1 MIPGTFVGPGMAA
14 AASGAGEPLTMSFV
28 EIVSNSSSSSSST
41 ASETIPAAAQVG
53 DLGIAAYSVDGRT
66 DSLTTVPT
74 GWTSLIPT
82 PSTTD
87 YPRMYVFVKILE
99 AGDPGSTLSA
109 TISPREGYQAAITI
123 FRPANR
129 NLTGFTARNIE
140 NQVGSSALSA
150 NLTTTGVV
158 APTLAIANLTGR
170 NNQSPFMTWSGATIE
185 TNSNV
190 GRRRTGYIFY
200 DIDGTPA
207 SHTMTTTDGG
217 RQSLTVYYLDLAH
230 D

>member
-14 AASGAGEPLTMSFV
+14 SDAGEPLTMSFV
-28 EIVSNSSSSSSST
+28 EMVSNSNSTSVST
-41 ASETIPAAAQVG
+41 ASETIPVAAQVG
-53 DLGIAAYSVDGRT
+53 DLGIAAYSVDRST
-66 DSLTTVPT
+66 PSMTTPS

-82 PSTTD
+82 PSTSE

-99 AGDPGSTLSA
+99 AGDPGATLSS
-109 TISPREGYQAAITI
+109 TISPAEGYQAAITI

-129 NLTGFTARNIE
+129 NLTGFTARNID
-140 NQVGSSALSA
+140 NQKGSSSLSA
-150 NLTTTGVV
+150 SLTTTSVV

-170 NNQSPFMTWSGATIE
+170 NNQSPVMTFSGATIE
-185 TNSNV
+185 TNVNGGTRS
-190 GRRRTGYIFY
+190 TGYIFY

-207 SHTMTTTDGG
+207 SHSVTSNDTG

>member
-14 AASGAGEPLTMSFV
+14 SDAAEPLTMSFV
-28 EIVSNSSSSSSST
+28 EMVSNSNATSVST
-41 ASETIPAAAQVG
+41 ASETIPVAAQVG
-53 DLGIAAYSVDGRT
+53 DLGIAAYSVDGST
-66 DSLTTVPT
+66 DSMTTPS

-82 PSTTD
+82 PSTSE

-99 AGDPGSTLSA
+99 AGDPGATLSS
-109 TISPREGYQAAITI
+109 TISPAEGYQAAITI

-129 NLTGFTARNIE
+129 NLTGFTARNID
-140 NQVGSSALSA
+140 NQKGSSSLSA
-150 NLTTTGVV
+150 SLTTTSVV

-170 NNQSPFMTWSGATIE
+170 NNQSPVMTFSGATIE
-185 TNSNV
+185 TNVNGGTRS
-190 GRRRTGYIFY
+190 TGYIFY

-207 SHTMTTTDGG
+207 SHSVTSNDAG

>member
-14 AASGAGEPLTMSFV
+14 SDAGEPLTMSFV
-28 EIVSNSSSSSSST
+28 EMVSNSNSTSVST

-53 DLGIAAYSVDGRT
+53 DLGIAAYSVDQST

-87 YPRMYVFVKILE
+87 SPRMYVFVKILE

-109 TISPREGYQAAITI
+109 TISPTEGYQAAITI

-129 NLTGFTARNIE
+129 NLTGFTARNID
-140 NQVGSSALSA
+140 NQKGSSSLSA
-150 NLTTTGVV
+150 SLTTTSVV

-170 NNQSPFMTWSGATIE
+170 NNQSPVMTFSGATIE
-185 TNSNV
+185 TNVNGGTRS
-190 GRRRTGYIFY
+190 TGYIFY

-207 SHTMTTTDGG
+207 SHSVTSNDTG

>member
-14 AASGAGEPLTMSFV
+14 SDAGEPLTMSFV
-28 EIVSNSSSSSSST
+28 EMVSNSNSTSVST

-53 DLGIAAYSVDGRT
+53 DLGIAAYSVDQST

-109 TISPREGYQAAITI
+109 TISPTEGYQAAITI

-129 NLTGFTARNIE
+129 NLTGFTARNID
-140 NQVGSSALSA
+140 NQKGSSALSA
-150 NLTTTGVV
+150 NLTTTSVV

-170 NNQSPFMTWSGATIE
+170 NNQSPVMTFSGATIE
-185 TNSNV
+185 TNVNGGTRS
-190 GRRRTGYIFY
+190 TGYIFY

-207 SHTMTTTDGG
+207 SHSVTSNDTG